1 MRYRLHND
9 HLAKCSSAV
18 LMDVM
23 DAMGIR
29 RQCLAPHVRPLAPS
43 MRVWGEAVTIR
54 LEAVAAVPSQPF
66 QLEMELIDDLQPG
79 QLIVAECQARELSA
93 FWGGL
98 LTNAALGRQAAGVIT
113 DGGVR
118 DYAEIVQLG
127 FPTFA
132 AGLTPYDSLGR
143 MDGRERGIPIT
154 CAGIRVS
161 PGDLVFADA
170 DGVVVVPQ
178 DKAEEVI
185 ARAWEKVGGESLV
198 RAELRAG
205 ASVVETFRKY
215 HIL

>member
-1 MRYRLHND
+1 MRYRAYD
-9 HLAKCSSAV
+9 ERLAKCTSAV

-23 DAMGIR
+23 DAMGVR
-29 RQCLAPHVRPLAPS
+29 RQCLDPRIRPLLPS
-43 MRVWGEAVTIR
+43 MRAWGEAVTIR
-54 LEAVAAVPSQPF
+54 LEAVSEVPSQPF

-79 QLIVAECQARELSA
+79 QIIVAECRARELSA

-98 LTNAALGRQAAGVIT
+98 LSNAAVGRRAAGVVT

-127 FPTFA
+127 FPAFA

-154 CAGIRVS
+154 CAGVRVC
-161 PGDLVFADA
+161 PGDLVFADV

-178 DKAEEVI
+178 GRADEVI
-185 ARAWEKVGGESLV
+185 AKAWEKVSGESLV

>member
-1 MRYRLHND
+1 MR
-9 HLAKCSSAV
+9 A
-18 LMDVM
+18 
-23 DAMGIR
+23 
-29 RQCLAPHVRPLAPS
+29 
-43 MRVWGEAVTIR
+43 WGETVTIR
-54 LEAVAAVPSQPF
+54 LEAVARPASRSAR
-66 QLEMELIDDLQPG
+66 MELIDDLQPG
-79 QLIVAECQARELSA
+79 RLVAECPARELST
-93 FWGGL
+93 FWGG

-127 FPTFA
+127 LPTFA